1 MFFQRIKTPGIAHN
15 AYLIG
20 SNGIGVLIDPRRDVD
35 EYLEIARTNKLEI
48 RYVFE
53 THRQEDFVL
62 GSATI
67 RQQCGAKIVSGKH
80 KYFAHSDLRLADGE
94 DLKVGRLVFRC
105 ICTPGHTPESVSY
118 AVYFQDKPDRAWAVF
133 TGDALFVGEAGRT
146 DLPEVDKTAENAAI
160 LFDSIQTKIKPL
172 GDQTLLYPA
181 HGAGSVCGG
190 NIADFDESTLGFERR
205 YNPAFTRT
213 REEFIQLKLEERIP
227 RPPHFRLMEK
237 LNLKG
242 GLALSQEP
250 NTIPSLLPM
259 AFKSESTKG
268 IVIDT
273 RLPAAFGGGH
283 IPGSYSIWLDGLPVF
298 GGWIADDKVPVYLVL
313 ERPDDLEE
321 ACLHLQRIGV
331 DNIRGVLAGGFEGWR
346 DAGLEIV
353 MSGTLSVHS
362 AALQRKRTTILDVR
376 EITEFEE
383 GHIRGSRHAYVGF
396 IPELGTI
403 GRQLDR
409 KQPLAVTCSVG
420 HRASLAVSML
430 LRMGF
435 TNVFNLLGGM
445 TAWKELDKPVVTG
458 PDTPRTLDRE
468 ILARGMSKEPAAR
481 ALRTGT

>member
-35 EYLEIARTNKLEI
+35 EYFEVARTNKLAI
-48 RYVFE
+48 RYVLE

-62 GSATI
+62 GSSAI
-67 RQQCGAKIVSGKH
+67 RRRCGAKIVSGKH

-94 DLKVGRLVFRC
+94 DLEVGQLLFRC
-105 ICTPGHTPESVSY
+105 LYTPGHTPESVSY
-118 AVYFQDKPDRAWAVF
+118 AVYFQDKPDSAWAVF

-146 DLPEVDKTAENAAI
+146 DLPDVDKTAENAAI
-160 LFDSIQTKIKPL
+160 LFDSIHNKIKPL

-190 NIADFDESTLGFERR
+190 NIADYDESTLGFERN
-205 YNPAFTRT
+205 YNPAFTQT
-213 REEFIQLKLEERIP
+213 REEFIQLKLKERIP
-227 RPPHFRLMEK
+227 RPPYFRLMEK

-242 GLALSQEP
+242 GLALSQYADM
-250 NTIPSLLPM
+250 IPSLLPRD
-259 AFKSESTKG
+259 FKRESTKG

-313 ERPDDLEE
+313 DRPDDLEE
-321 ACLHLQRIGV
+321 ACIHLQRIGV

-346 DAGLEIV
+346 DAGLEIS
-353 MSGTLSVHS
+353 MSGTLSVTS
-362 AALQRKRTTILDVR
+362 DALQRKGTTILDVR
-376 EITEFEE
+376 EISEFEE

-396 IPELGTI
+396 IPELGTV

-435 TNVFNLLGGM
+435 RNVFNLLGGM
-445 TAWKELDKPVVTG
+445 TAWTQLDKPVVTG
-458 PDTPRTLDRE
+458 SDKIHALDRK
-468 ILARGMSKEPAAR
+468 ILARGISKEPAAKAVR
-481 ALRTGT
+481 AGT